1 MTNQDICSE
10 SSVSGDGETRTL
22 TPLLAP
28 DPKSGVSTFHHTPIN
43 PGFIHLKET
52 KETLTKNLQDPQ
64 SPLCNPPPKKL
75 LTHYL
80 YLGDQWG
87 SNPRHS
93 EPQSDALPTE
103 LWSPYFERHG
113 RIELPSPAWQAGIIT
128 VIRIP
133 QTLQSQACSTP
144 QTYDSVSEDKA
155 QLRYDSFVKDHLLYL

>member
-1 MTNQDICSE
+1 MYSHINTRINWFQTNQGICSK

-22 TPLLAP
+22 TPLLVP
-28 DPKSGVSTFHHTPIN
+28 DSNSGVSTFHHTPIN

-64 SPLCNPPPKKL
+64 SPLCDPPPKKL

-80 YLGDQWG
+80 CLGDQWG

-103 LWSPYFERHG
+103 LWSPYWERHG

-128 VIRIP
+128 TIRMP
-133 QTLQSQACSTP
+133 QNFYNYTTRAFR
-144 QTYDSVSEDKA
+144 VG
-155 QLRYDSFVKDHLLYL
+155 